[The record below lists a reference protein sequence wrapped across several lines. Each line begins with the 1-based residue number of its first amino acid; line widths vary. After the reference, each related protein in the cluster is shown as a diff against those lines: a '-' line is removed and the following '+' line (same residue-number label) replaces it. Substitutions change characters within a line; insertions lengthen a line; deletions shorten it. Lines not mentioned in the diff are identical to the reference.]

1 MRNETKIQVLA
12 GAAASLCAALE
23 EMSRLG
29 YNDWSSELRQ
39 LIEIIGLEIDWLER
53 ETKLPLAQS

>member
-1 MRNETKIQVLA
+1 MPNETKVQALA

-29 YNDWSSELRQ
+29 YNDWSAELRQ

-53 ETKLPLAQS
+53 ETQASLTRS